1 MNLSLVK
8 MSVFIM
14 NSAVKGDS
22 MKQIRKNTF
31 ETNSSSTHAIA
42 FSDNYRKYSDE
53 DLLNLKG
60 TFKPFTRND
69 VPKYLYVYDTLEDK
83 LRWLLSS
90 IAQTSDEYST
100 LTIKS
105 LLAEVLPNAEL
116 VLLDEDNYYYALED
130 IDIMWEEW
138 DNKYP
143 GQKLEDKDTLIK
155 FLKEGVVI
163 WGSRD
168 HCSIDRSFYHSDV
181 ELKLREFD
189 NILLKYTG

>member
-1 MNLSLVK
+1 M
-8 MSVFIM
+8 
-14 NSAVKGDS
+14 
-22 MKQIRKNTF
+22 
-31 ETNSSSTHAIA
+31 
-42 FSDNYRKYSDE
+42 
-53 DLLNLKG
+53 
-60 TFKPFTRND
+60 
-69 VPKYLYVYDTLEDK
+69 
-83 LRWLLSS
+83 LSS

-105 LLAEVLPNAEL
+105 LLAEILPNTEL
-116 VLLDEDNYYYALED
+116 VLPDEDNYYYVLED
-130 IDIMWEEW
+130 IGIMWEEW
-138 DNKYP
+138 DNEYP

-181 ELKLREFD
+181 ELKLRQFD

>member
-1 MNLSLVK
+1 
-8 MSVFIM
+8 
-14 NSAVKGDS
+14 
-22 MKQIRKNTF
+22 MKQIRRNTF

-42 FSDNYRKYSDE
+42 FSDKYRKYTDD

-60 TFKPFTRND
+60 TFKPFTRDD
-69 VPKYLYVYDTLEDK
+69 VPEYLYVYDTLEDK
-83 LRWLLSS
+83 VRWLLSS
-90 IAQTSDEYST
+90 IAQINDEYST
-100 LTIKS
+100 LKIRS

-116 VLLDEDNYYYALED
+116 VLPSENEYYYVLED
-130 IDIMWEEW
+130 IDILWQEWENE
-138 DNKYP
+138 YP
-143 GQKLEDKDTLIK
+143 GQKLEDKDTLTK

-168 HCSIDRSFYHSDV
+168 YCSIDRSSYHSDV